1 MGNVQLDILRNI
13 GIMAH
18 IDAGKT
24 TVTERILYYSGKTYK
39 MGEVHQGTAVM
50 DFDPEEQSR
59 GITIHSAA
67 TSLPW
72 KGYRINL
79 IDTPGHVDF
88 TAEVERSL
96 RVLDGAVAVFC
107 GVGGVEAQSETVWHQ
122 ADRYNVPRL
131 IFINKLDRVGADYP
145 RVVGEVRSRLHAN
158 PVPIS
163 LPLGLE
169 ADLDGVIDVVE
180 QKAYKYVDE
189 QGTRFEETDLDD
201 EHHVELEVA
210 HEHLIEAVAEFDD
223 GLMHAYLEHEPIT
236 AEMLRRAIRK
246 GTVTGKIQPVLC
258 GSALKNR
265 GLQFLMDAIV
275 DYLPSPLDVPPHEA
289 HSAKDDQ
296 ETVIVK
302 PDPDE
307 PFVGLAFKI
316 ANDKHGD
323 LTWIRVYSGKL
334 KAGSRVLN
342 VNRNKKEIV
351 SRLWRMNAEERI
363 REDVAYAGD
372 IIAAVG
378 PKDTATGDTLCE
390 PRRPLLMERMHF
402 PKTVISMS
410 IEPRSNAEKE
420 RLGEVLRI
428 LTREDPTFEYRVDA
442 ETGQTI
448 VAGMGELHLEVL
460 KHRMLRDYAVD
471 ARIGT
476 PRVAYRETIRSTVE
490 TEARFIRQTGGRGQ
504 FAVVKLRLES
514 FKSDDE
520 DVTVTFVD
528 AVKGDRL
535 DRRYVAS
542 VEEGVREAAQSGIV
556 SGFPLINI
564 KVTLLDGK
572 DHPED
577 SSDMA
582 FEAAG
587 AIGVRQA
594 VEEVGITLLEPLM
607 KVEIS
612 TPQEFFGEVT
622 GDLMSRRGTVTHSD
636 VRNQLRIIH
645 AQVPLAEMFGYATII
660 RGLTQGRASYTMEP
674 DVYMPVPDSV
684 AAKVS
689 GGLW

>member
-1 MGNVQLDILRNI
+1 MGDVQLDILRNI

-50 DFDPEEQSR
+50 DFDPEEQAR
-59 GITIHSAA
+59 GITIHAAA
-67 TSLPW
+67 TSLAW

-88 TAEVERSL
+88 TAEVERAL

-131 IFINKLDRVGADYP
+131 IFINKLDRVGADFH
-145 RVVGEVRSRLHAN
+145 RVVDELRSRLHAN
-158 PVPIS
+158 PVLVS

-169 ADLDGVIDVVE
+169 ANLEGVIDVVE

-189 QGTRFEETDLDD
+189 DGTRFEETELDD
-201 EHHVELEVA
+201 DHHVELEVA

-223 GLMHAYLEHEPIT
+223 ELMHAYVEHESIPP
-236 AEMLRRAIRK
+236 EMLRRAIRK
-246 GTVTGKIQPVLC
+246 GTIVGKIQPLLS

-265 GLQFLMDAIV
+265 GVQFLMDAII
-275 DYLPSPLDVPPHEA
+275 DYLPSPLDMPPHEA
-289 HSAKDDQ
+289 HSAKDEQ
-296 ETVIVK
+296 KMITVK
-302 PDPDE
+302 PDPNE

-378 PKDTATGDTLCE
+378 PRDTATGDTLCE
-390 PRRPLLMERMHF
+390 ARRPLLMERMHF

-428 LTREDPTFEYRVDA
+428 LTREDPTFEYRVDV

-476 PRVAYRETIRSTVE
+476 PRVAYRETIRSAVD
-490 TEARFIRQTGGRGQ
+490 TEARFIRQTGGHGQ
-504 FAVVKLRLES
+504 FAVVKLRIES

-520 DVTVTFVD
+520 DVTLTFVD
-528 AVKGDRL
+528 AIKGDRL
-535 DRRYVAS
+535 DRRYIAS
-542 VEEGVREAAQSGIV
+542 VEEGVREAAQSGVV
-556 SGFPLINI
+556 SGFPLIDV
-564 KVTLLDGK
+564 KVTLTDGK

-594 VEEVGITLLEPLM
+594 VEEAGITLLEPLM

-612 TPQEFFGEVT
+612 SPQEFFGEVT
-622 GDLMSRRGTVTHSD
+622 GDLMSRRGSVTHSD

-645 AQVPLAEMFGYATII
+645 AQVPLAEMFGYATIL

-674 DVYMPVPDSV
+674 DVYMPVPESV